1 MGKMA
6 KVFISYKR
14 QTDPDEPLALALH
27 ERLGREHQS
36 FIDQTMLV
44 GESWGQKIKEEIEAA
59 DYLVLLLSEHS
70 IQSQMVAEEVL
81 MAEKSRKATGRPRL
95 LPVRVGYEGDL
106 PYQLG
111 AVLNPLQYALWR
123 TSGDTDA
130 LVDQLLRAL
139 KGGDLPSPKIAGP
152 SLPEETPLPAAN
164 PRAALEAPEGTMP
177 AESPFYVRRKADSIV
192 ADEQRHPGYTLN
204 ITGPRQMGKSSLL
217 GQVMAQARAA
227 GKQVAFL
234 DFQAFGRDILA
245 DPDTLYRQFSFL
257 IEDSLE
263 LESELDK
270 HWGIPLAPPQKCR
283 RFMERRIL
291 PACGPGGLLLAIDEA
306 DSLLDSPARSDFFG
320 MLRSWHNERALKPSW
335 KSFSLALVIS
345 TEPAMLIENL
355 SQSPFNVGTSVALD
369 DFTPDEVA
377 VTNEAHGSPLG
388 PGELKKLNALLSGH
402 PYLTRKALYLICKG
416 RYTFAEL
423 IEQADSETGPFGDHL
438 RALMTRLQKR
448 EGLSNQMRAA
458 LAGRPCDTDARLRLI
473 AGGLIR
479 DVSGSLVP
487 RNTLYQRYFRRVLGG

>member
-1 MGKMA
+1 MA

-14 QTDPDEPLALALH
+14 KTDPDEPLALALY
-27 ERLGREHQS
+27 ERLRSEHQV

-44 GESWGQKIKEEIEAA
+44 GEPWGKKIKEEIESA

-70 IQSQMVAEEVL
+70 IQSQMVVEEVRLAEE
-81 MAEKSRKATGRPRL
+81 SRKATGRPLL

-111 AVLNPLQYALWR
+111 AVLNPIQYALWR
-123 TSGDTDA
+123 SPADSEP
-130 LVDQLLRAL
+130 LVGQLLRAL
-139 KGGDLPSPKIAGP
+139 QGGELPSPKIDGP
-152 SLPEETPLPAAN
+152 SLPEEAPLPSAN
-164 PRAALEAPEGTMP
+164 PKAALEAPEGTMP
-177 AESPFYVRRKADSIV
+177 AESPFYVHRKADDIV

-217 GQVMAQARAA
+217 GQVMAQARVA
-227 GKQVAFL
+227 GKRVAFL
-234 DFQAFGRDILA
+234 DFQAFGRDMLN
-245 DPDTLYRQFSFL
+245 DPDTLYQQFSFL

-263 LESELDK
+263 LEPELEK
-270 HWGIPLAPPQKCR
+270 YWGVPLAPPQKCR
-283 RFMERRIL
+283 RFMEKRIL

-320 MLRSWHNERALKPSW
+320 MLRSWHNERALNPAW

-377 VTNEAHGSPLG
+377 ATNRAHCSPLG
-388 PGELKKLNALLSGH
+388 PAELEKLNGLLGGH
-402 PYLTRKALYLICKG
+402 PYLTRKALYLLCKG
-416 RYTFAEL
+416 RYSFAEL

-438 RALMTRLQKR
+438 RALVTRLQKR
-448 EGLSNQMRAA
+448 EGLSAQLRAT
-458 LAGRPCDTDARLRLI
+458 LSGRPCDTDARHRLI

-487 RNTLYQRYFRRVLGG
+487 RNALYQRYFRRVLGG